1 VLILWVCAYRLHWT
15 AGLPATMWH
24 AHEMV
29 YGFAAAGM
37 AGVLA
42 ALVPAW
48 SGAVPT
54 PEKRLAFLAVLWV
67 LGRVAMVAGGV
78 LPQWLVAVI
87 DLSFLPAFAIAVI
100 APQVVARPARNL
112 LLLLLLAV
120 LWAGDAAMHSEAFG
134 STFELAERGARIGI
148 DAYLV
153 LIAVIGGY
161 AIPDAT
167 NRFLG
172 AGDMRLS
179 ARSIP
184 MLDGLSIATVV
195 LYLVSDA
202 IVGMSSATSCIAFVA
217 ALLNGAR
224 LCLWR
229 GHRVINAPSLLM
241 LHLGY
246 LWMVMGLLLEAAV
259 PMTGAIADMAAI
271 HVLTAGAIGTT
282 LLAVISRESLVHGG
296 RGLTVN
302 RVTLCAYALVS
313 LAVVLRIAALIVP
326 GAFVDLVI
334 ISGVIWALGF
344 TFVLASYLPAR

>member
-1 VLILWVCAYRLHWT
+1 
-15 AGLPATMWH
+15 MWH

-67 LGRVAMVAGGV
+67 LGRVAMVAGGA
-78 LPQWLVAVI
+78 LPHWLVAVI

-100 APQVVARPARNL
+100 APHVAARPARNL
-112 LLLLLLAV
+112 TLLLLVAV
-120 LWAGDAAMHSEAFG
+120 SWAGDVAMHAEAFG
-134 STFELAERGARIGI
+134 STFALAECGARIGV
-148 DAYLV
+148 DVYLV
-153 LIAVIGGY
+153 LIAVIGGCT
-161 AIPDAT
+161 IPDAT
-167 NRFLG
+167 NRFHPHP
-172 AGDMRLS
+172 S
-179 ARSIP
+179 ARSIAL
-184 MLDGLSIATVV
+184 LDRLAIAAVV
-195 LYLVSDA
+195 LYLVCDA
-202 IVGMSSATSCIAFVA
+202 SIGMSSTTSCIAFVA

-224 LCLWR
+224 LWLWR

-296 RGLTVN
+296 RGLTAHW
-302 RVTLCAYALVS
+302 VTLSAYVLVS
-313 LAVVLRIAALIVP
+313 LAVVLRIAALFVP

-334 ISGVIWALGF
+334 TSGVIWAVGF
-344 TFVLASYLPAR
+344 MFLLTSSLPVR